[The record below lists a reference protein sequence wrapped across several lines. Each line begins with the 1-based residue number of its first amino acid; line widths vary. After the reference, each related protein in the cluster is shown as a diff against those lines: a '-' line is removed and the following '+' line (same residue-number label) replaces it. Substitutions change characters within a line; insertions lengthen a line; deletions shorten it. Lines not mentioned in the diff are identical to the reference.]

1 MKRILTFITIMLVA
15 FALVI
20 PAPAQAE
27 FRDFWARVY
36 TWDGTTN
43 LDGKPNVTRL
53 SSGVTYK
60 VLATGSDTAETL
72 YYYDNQANTSLTN
85 PVTTSDFASDSI
97 SRDQIQFRTDP
108 TDGSDD
114 RVDLMVINTDGGGYV
129 FYEDF
134 NYIDDHTIIIDES
147 AGRIHSGAIWFA
159 LVSSGAVATET
170 STGIDFRY
178 DTVVLSVTVELVDVE
193 AGSTMDVGLDSG
205 GTNGDLNGFV
215 AGMSTTTAGF
225 PDNTLSTVG
234 DLLDDGSHPD
244 PFGHTVLSANEQTL
258 TYKQLLGVAGTASV
272 PAAGYIHYMYFRTR

>member
-1 MKRILTFITIMLVA
+1 MKRILAFLTIMLVA

-36 TWDGTTN
+36 SWDGTTN

-53 SSGVTYK
+53 STGVTYK

-85 PVTTSDFASDSI
+85 PVTTSNFASDSI

-108 TDGSDD
+108 TDGNDD

-147 AGRIHSGAIWFA
+147 PGRMHNGVIWFTMQSTA
-159 LVSSGAVATET
+159 STATEQD
-170 STGIDFRY
+170 TGIVFRY
-178 DTVVLSVTVELVDVE
+178 DTVILSMTLEIVTTQTGGQLN
-193 AGSTMDVGLDSG
+193 VGTKSG
-205 GTNGDLNGFV
+205 GTNADIDGFV
-215 AGMSTTTAGF
+215 YRMATSTGGF
-225 PDNTLSTVG
+225 PDNTITTVG
-234 DLLDDGSHPD
+234 DLLDDGTDID
-244 PFGHTVLSANEQTL
+244 PFGYTILSANEQDL
-258 TYKQLLGVAGTASV
+258 TYITYAATGALTG
-272 PAAGYIHYMYFRTR
+272 AGYIHYMYFRTR

>member
-1 MKRILTFITIMLVA
+1 MKRILTFLTIMLVA

-36 TWDGTTN
+36 SWDGTTN

-53 SSGVTYK
+53 STGVTYK

-134 NYIDDHTIIIDES
+134 NYRDDHTIIIDES
-147 AGRIHSGAIWFA
+147 AGRMHNGVIWFTA
-159 LVSSGAVATET
+159 ASTGGTSTQV

-178 DTVVLSVTVELVDVE
+178 DTVVLSVTLEIITVE
-193 AGSTMDVGLDSG
+193 ASGTMDVGLDST
-205 GTNGDLNGFV
+205 GTAGDLNGFV

-225 PDNTLSTVG
+225 PDNTISTVG
-234 DLLDDGSHPD
+234 DLLDDGTDID
-244 PFGHTVLSANEQTL
+244 PFGHTVLSANEQTM
-258 TYKQLLGVAGTASV
+258 TYKMLAGTTDPV
-272 PAAGYIHYMYFRTR
+272 TAAGYIHYMYFRTR